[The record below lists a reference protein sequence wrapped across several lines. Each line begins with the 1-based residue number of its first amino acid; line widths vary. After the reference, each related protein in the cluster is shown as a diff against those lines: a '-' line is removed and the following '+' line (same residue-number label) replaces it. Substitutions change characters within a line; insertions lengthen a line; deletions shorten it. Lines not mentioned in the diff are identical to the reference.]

1 MIVNSFKLR
10 AFGGEIHSIATASEG
25 RVRSFE
31 AVEKL
36 HLDPGTSLT
45 RKCLCAVIPE
55 AVVGNPFFLRE
66 LGYPPS
72 RLCRN
77 VILR

>member
-1 MIVNSFKLR
+1 MKRKDLVRRKSRKAYLKRIDITTSVNPKSRNTKMK
-10 AFGGEIHSIATASEG
+10 
-25 RVRSFE
+25 E

-72 RLCRN
+72 R
-77 VILR
+77 V